1 MGLAFK
7 ADIDDLRESPALDIA
22 EHLINDNVGEILL
35 VEPNIKQLPKRL
47 SQHNDKLTTLPQ
59 ALERAN
65 VLVVLV
71 DHRRFK
77 ALHINDVA
85 AKVVIDTR
93 GIFG

>member
-1 MGLAFK
+1 MVGVTLT
-7 ADIDDLRESPALDIA
+7 
-22 EHLINDNVGEILL
+22 LINDNVGEVLL
-35 VEPNIKQLPKRL
+35 VEPNIQQLPKRL

-65 VLVVLV
+65 ILVVLV
-71 DHRRFK
+71 DHRQFK
-77 ALHINDVA
+77 ALHINEVA